1 MRDYPT
7 VLLQLACSLGE
18 MNATTELAWL
28 AREFQNH
35 EPKPRASFA
44 RSSHSCL
51 ESLVPGMSRRRVE

>member
-35 EPKPRASFA
+35 EPKALAS
-44 RSSHSCL
+44 
-51 ESLVPGMSRRRVE
+51 G